1 MNRGWRITA
10 ANLPSGKDSLAVR
23 SSEVAEV
30 EIHQDLVEAAA
41 AKELEA
47 QELGLRG
54 SWLSWAK
61 RSYCRANL
69 ADLVA
74 VRSPW

>member
-10 ANLPSGKDSLAVR
+10 ANLPSDKDSLAVR
-23 SSEVAEV
+23 NSEVAEV
-30 EIHQDLVEAAA
+30 EIHQDRVEAAA
-41 AKELEA
+41 EKVLAV
-47 QELGLRG
+47 QESGLRG

-69 ADLVA
+69 ADLDA
-74 VRSPW
+74 VRSPC